1 MDFNAVAKGGV
12 NVFKDASPVGN
23 PINDSVASHAIRV
36 GRVLLVGV
44 GDALEDVINL
54 GAQDVRQ
61 GVRKE
66 GPEGK
71 DDSQPNGLVVQAL
84 NV

>member
-12 NVFKDASPVGN
+12 DILKDASPVGD
-23 PINDSVASHAIRV
+23 PINGSVASHAIGV
-36 GRVLLVGV
+36 GRVLLVGI

-54 GAQDVRQ
+54 RAQDVRQ

-66 GPEGK
+66 GPERK